1 MQLNNRT
8 SRRIKLVFGAK
19 EQENKIDCSRL
30 WFVCVFVPLCNIH
43 TQEPARQTSER
54 CVRRAY
60 KWAQQINVAL
70 LRLLLLLLI
79 DIVIVVV
86 DFINGLIDYLS

>member
-1 MQLNNRT
+1 MQHT
-8 SRRIKLVFGAK
+8 TY
-19 EQENKIDCSRL
+19 
-30 WFVCVFVPLCNIH
+30 

-70 LRLLLLLLI
+70 LLLI
-79 DIVIVVV
+79 VIVVVVVV